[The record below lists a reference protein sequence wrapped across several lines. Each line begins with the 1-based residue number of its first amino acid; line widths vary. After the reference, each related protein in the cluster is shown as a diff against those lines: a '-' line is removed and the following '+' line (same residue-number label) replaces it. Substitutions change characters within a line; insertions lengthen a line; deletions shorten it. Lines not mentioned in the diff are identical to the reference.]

1 MPSCNWDYSS
11 VVSDWLDVAP
21 EGDFAPSSFHVVEVD
36 ELEIAVFRLSDGFY
50 AIEDLCSHAESTL
63 SDGKLRDDEIHCP
76 MHGARFSIKTGAA
89 LSPPA
94 YEAIATYPVR
104 IENGMVQVRNYRK
117 E

>member
-1 MPSCNWDYSS
+1 M
-11 VVSDWLDVAP
+11 SDWLDVAP
-21 EGDFAPSSFHVVEVD
+21 EQDFAPGSFHVVEMD
-36 ELEIAVFRLSDGFY
+36 ELEIAVFHLSDGFY

-63 SDGKLRDDEIHCP
+63 SDGKLKGEEICCP

-104 IENGMVQVRNYRK
+104 VENGVVQVRNSRV